1 MLFSIEDEEEE
12 EENDKIFYDIPS
24 LIGFLSTLNYMPY
37 RMKVKTPCLAILSV
51 TVFIFSFSVYTS
63 NQNLNVCLF
72 LILFSLG
79 SIKSV

>member
-1 MLFSIEDEEEE
+1 VLFSIEDDEEE

-51 TVFIFSFSVYTS
+51 TVFYLFLFRLYE
-63 NQNLNVCLF
+63 QPKFVCLF
-72 LILFSLG
+72 ISNSF
-79 SIKSV
+79 